1 MAIAWATL
9 AGPPGG
15 CSRNGPPGD
24 PTMEAGG
31 CVMGLEQKAGVVL
44 GLGLVVMLA
53 VINAGTAVK
62 KSAPA
67 DAPPASSSPRLN
79 LAAADAR

>member
-1 MAIAWATL
+1 
-9 AGPPGG
+9 
-15 CSRNGPPGD
+15 
-24 PTMEAGG
+24 
-31 CVMGLEQKAGVVL
+31 MGLEQKAGMVL

-53 VINAGTAVK
+53 VINAGAAVK

-79 LAAADAR
+79 LVAADAR